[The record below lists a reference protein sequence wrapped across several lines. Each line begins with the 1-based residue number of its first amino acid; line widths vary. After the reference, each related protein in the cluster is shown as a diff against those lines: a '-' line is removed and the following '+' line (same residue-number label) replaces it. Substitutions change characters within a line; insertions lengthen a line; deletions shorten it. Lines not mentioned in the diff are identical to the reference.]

1 MTAVLLLLEL
11 QVASPCAVQGER
23 QRPYSTLDT
32 IFFLF
37 WAQVSFYAV
46 ELKLCLLRVTAFV
59 ILVSYG
65 TMHIFLR
72 GPI

>member
-23 QRPYSTLDT
+23 QRPYSILDT

-37 WAQVSFYAV
+37 WAQVSFSAV
-46 ELKLCLLRVTAFV
+46 ELLRVTAFV
-59 ILVSYG
+59 VLVSYE